1 MDILSGRAL
10 VGKVLRGRYRLDAF
24 VGKGGMS
31 WVFRG
36 YDTQTGLTVAVK
48 ILLPHLV
55 EEARVRARFEDEG
68 RYQGRLHHTNIVQ
81 VYDVFS
87 DGTVCAIVMEWI
99 VGEDLRD
106 LLKRLRQ
113 SIPLTEIWHLMS
125 AILDAMSHAHACSL
139 IHRDLKPSNILLHE
153 EGLRMIPKVAD
164 FGIAKAIDEQD
175 DGLTRT
181 GASLGTLKYMAPEQ
195 FLDSKHVDQRA
206 DIYSLGVLLFLLL
219 TGRLPFRGDSQV
231 VLYKQM
237 HEGPPSP
244 RSLNPEISEFLEH
257 VLLRCL
263 STMPE
268 QRYASCDELA
278 RALAMAMLL
287 EFGVDP
293 VGFESYPLEA
303 LREEVHAHLVE
314 MGDATAVGDREGF
327 AVGTMLYQSF
337 VERPRDKESPDGL
350 PQEYEGGSGGALSS
364 VDASSERSD
373 NSSES
378 GEHSPSS
385 RSGFAVAG
393 RPKGSPVL
401 SALVDESA
409 FPPEDLSFQDPTRP
423 LPTRSL
429 MAAFRPPVDPQGF
442 FDAQHADVD
451 KEDLTSVQSTDLPL
465 SQKTVVQGLMS
476 PFADALSSE
485 TDPPL
490 DTPMRKEQRAA
501 WGNSAAQAAQNA
513 EPLAFAPTLAASDVV
528 ITPSEWITTAKE
540 NVVVAP
546 SAGLFESTSVNYS
559 QPIEVFDATP
569 ANEAPS
575 NEVAEV
581 NHSVVA
587 HPTAVSDAPPTED
600 DWEVRTSQAIDARP
614 PLFLPQSPEQAE
626 AHDRLDGQAALEALF
641 RKPERRP
648 LHRQG
653 EQQIPVITTKSTT
666 SPSLSAQHSAS
677 SEATAFGLHERV
689 GPEAPPSSASRSL
702 RAPLSSP
709 KTPKTPKTPK
719 APTSPASVLFWVSA
733 GGIFLV
739 WLGLALVWFGLAE
752 RETEIRDAPLKG
764 SQASLGKSS
773 KAPRIGGFWDE
784 QERPVW
790 VWESA
795 QGRPMMRW
803 QKQRVWVKGKRPSS
817 ALGPPDAKKTRRP
830 NQRKKRSWR
839 RKRR

>member
-36 YDTQTGLTVAVK
+36 YDTQTGLTVAIKV
-48 ILLPHLV
+48 LLPHLV

-68 RYQGRLHHTNIVQ
+68 RYQGRLHHANIVQ

-244 RSLNPEISEFLEH
+244 RSLNPDISEFLEY

-278 RALAMAMLL
+278 RALALAMLL

-293 VGFESYPLEA
+293 AGFESYPLEA

-337 VERPRDKESPDGL
+337 VERPRHKESPDGL
-350 PQEYEGGSGGALSS
+350 HQEHEGGSGGALSS
-364 VDASSERSD
+364 VDASSERSE

-378 GEHSPSS
+378 GERLSSS
-385 RSGFAVAG
+385 RSGFVGTG

-429 MAAFRPPVDPQGF
+429 MAAFRPPVDPQDF
-442 FDAQHADVD
+442 FDAQHADAN
-451 KEDLTSVQSTDLPL
+451 KEDLTSAQGTALPL
-465 SQKTVVQGLMS
+465 SQKTVVQGFVS

-501 WGNSAAQAAQNA
+501 WGNSAAHAAQGT
-513 EPLAFAPTLAASDVV
+513 ESLAFAPTLAAPDVV
-528 ITPSEWITTAKE
+528 ITPSEWTTTAKDSAAT
-540 NVVVAP
+540 AP
-546 SAGLFESTSVNYS
+546 SSEVFDATSANYAPS
-559 QPIEVFDATP
+559 SEVFDATP
-569 ANEAPS
+569 ANHS
-575 NEVAEV
+575 S
-581 NHSVVA
+581 SVVA
-587 HPTAVSDAPPTED
+587 SEVDRSAAAQPTAVFDVQPTQDE
-600 DWEVRTSQAIDARP
+600 WEVRTSQAVDSRP

-626 AHDRLDGQAALEALF
+626 AHDRLDGKAALEALF

-648 LHRQG
+648 LSRQG
-653 EQQIPVITTKSTT
+653 DQQIPVITTKSTP
-666 SPSLSAQHSAS
+666 PSLSAQQSAS
-677 SEATAFGLHERV
+677 SGTTAFGSHERIS
-689 GPEAPPSSASRSL
+689 PEAPPSSASRSV

-709 KTPKTPKTPK
+709 KTPKAPKT
-719 APTSPASVLFWVSA
+719 PTSPASVLFWVSA
-733 GGIFLV
+733 GGIFVV

-752 RETEIRDAPLKG
+752 RETEIHDTPPKG
-764 SQASLGKSS
+764 PQASLAKIP
-773 KAPRIGGFWDE
+773 KPPRTGGFWDE

-803 QKQRVWVKGKRPSS
+803 QKQRVWIKGKRPSS
-817 ALGPPDAKKTRRP
+817 GLGSSNAKKPRHPTKH
-830 NQRKKRSWR
+830 KKRPWR